1 MSNLKVG
8 SLFAGIGG
16 FDLGLTWAGGYE
28 IAWQVELDQWCRRVL
43 QKHWPDAERFADIRD
58 CGIHNL
64 SPVDVIVGGF
74 PCQDISIAGTQKGL
88 EGERSSLWW
97 QMRRIVGELRPRYV
111 LIENVPNL
119 LIRGFDRVLGSLSEI
134 GYDAEWGVISANDVG
149 APHLRQRLWI
159 VAYPDSLGELQSK
172 GGKRNINGRI
182 SHCRE
187 EGPLAYPDGAGLEG
201 HAGDVPCVEEPGWV
215 AARSNGQASGPDIC
229 DASRIGQHQGW
240 GLEPD
245 VGRVAHGIPRRMDR
259 LRGLGNAI
267 VPQIACLLGQRINQL
282 ITLESA

>member
-74 PCQDISIAGTQKGL
+74 PCQDISIAGKHKGL
-88 EGERSSLWW
+88 EGERSTLWW

-187 EGPLAYPDGAGLEG
+187 EGPLAHP
-201 HAGDVPCVEEPGWV
+201 
-215 AARSNGQASGPDIC
+215 NG